1 MEASEN
7 VNLVI
12 GKVRLS
18 YVKLFEGDG
27 EKTTDSKGKVKFKYG
42 VSMLID
48 KNDKVLLKKIEEA
61 VAAVTVAY
69 KTKFKG
75 AKPKAL
81 PLRDGDEDRPEDEA
95 YVGCMFMNASAYK
108 PEGQLPTV
116 VKRNP
121 DKTYTNIGADECYSG
136 CYAYADVSL
145 YIYDNS
151 FGRGIA
157 CSLNK
162 ILFAG
167 NGERLAGSGV
177 SVSAAFDDVEL
188 GDEDD
193 LGID

>member
-27 EKTTDSKGKVKFKYG
+27 EKTTNSKGKPTYKYG

-48 KNDKVLLKKIEEA
+48 KSDKALIKKIEEA
-61 VAAVTVAY
+61 VAAVTAEY
-69 KTKFKG
+69 KKKFKNT
-75 AKPKAL
+75 KPQK
-81 PLRDGDEDRPEDEA
+81 PVFRDGDEDRPEDDA

-121 DKTYTNIGADECYSG
+121 DKTYTTIGADECYSG